1 LKFAETLTSK
11 GDLDTENLRLARC
24 QDSYIL
30 RGKPD
35 GEEYLPRFT
44 YHGFRY
50 IRLKTEGKVDL
61 KDITVHFLR
70 SDLAK
75 NASFSCSDDLLNR
88 LEKVMW
94 HTEACNMF
102 SIPTDCCQRDERH
115 GWTQDTVIRVEGS
128 TYHFDVSAFY
138 EKWLRDIFDTQ
149 DEKGWIADTAP
160 HRWGNRPCDPMV
172 NTPIGLPLLMNRTYA
187 NKRVLEKYYPKMKM
201 FLNAILSESVGYIVS
216 RYGYGE
222 WACPAAECI
231 EEPNGPGAAPKYISA
246 ALVCSAY
253 LYLDIMQMREAAI
266 LMNMDEDA
274 ASYSE
279 LAEKVKSA
287 YNDKFF
293 NRDTCQYDLGTQSA
307 NTISLAYGLVP
318 ESYAKRVLENIRADI
333 VKHDYHLTTGSQ
345 GTKLI
350 FEVLSRYGMEDVA
363 CELMLQKTSPSFGYM
378 LENGATSIWERWEA
392 DHNNN
397 IMNSRNQ
404 PMFASCCTWFYKCL
418 GGIQPAADARGFD
431 RILISPV
438 VPKQLSFAETE
449 LTAMSGRVKAGWKKT
464 TNGLEMDVTI
474 PFNMQAEIRIPFVR
488 NSSDQPGLFEG
499 GVQINDSTYP
509 EGIFSCQKQED
520 CYVIHTGSGDYHFLV
535 K

>member
-1 LKFAETLTSK
+1 
-11 GDLDTENLRLARC
+11 
-24 QDSYIL
+24 
-30 RGKPD
+30 
-35 GEEYLPRFT
+35 
-44 YHGFRY
+44 
-50 IRLKTEGKVDL
+50 
-61 KDITVHFLR
+61 
-70 SDLAK
+70 
-75 NASFSCSDDLLNR
+75 
-88 LEKVMW
+88 
-94 HTEACNMF
+94 
-102 SIPTDCCQRDERH
+102 
-115 GWTQDTVIRVEGS
+115 
-128 TYHFDVSAFY
+128 
-138 EKWLRDIFDTQ
+138 
-149 DEKGWIADTAP
+149 
-160 HRWGNRPCDPMV
+160 
-172 NTPIGLPLLMNRTYA
+172 
-187 NKRVLEKYYPKMKM
+187 
-201 FLNAILSESVGYIVS
+201 
-216 RYGYGE
+216 
-222 WACPAAECI
+222 
-231 EEPNGPGAAPKYISA
+231 
-246 ALVCSAY
+246 
-253 LYLDIMQMREAAI
+253 
-266 LMNMDEDA
+266 MNMDEDA

-509 EGIFSCQKQED
+509 EGNFQLSETGRLLRDIYGFRRLPLSCQIK
-520 CYVIHTGSGDYHFLV
+520 
-535 K
+535 